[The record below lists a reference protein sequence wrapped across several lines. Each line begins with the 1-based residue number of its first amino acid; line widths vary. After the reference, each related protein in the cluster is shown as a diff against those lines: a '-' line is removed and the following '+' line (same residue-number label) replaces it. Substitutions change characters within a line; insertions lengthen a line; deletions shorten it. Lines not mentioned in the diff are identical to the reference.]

1 MVIASQS
8 FHWFANQTALEEIH
22 RVLAP
27 DGKFAIIWSAPD
39 ISHPWMAEI
48 WAFVGTLIKE
58 NSLITPFDED
68 WKNVFGLTPQK
79 LFSDLEENSSFRLI
93 MPSSFEDCY
102 EYFASYSVLINST
115 ESRRKSFRKLFDEIM
130 KKYFIDRGTDLD
142 HFPFNLFMYWCTKR
156 V

>member
-27 DGKFAIIWSAPD
+27 DGRFAIIWSIPD
-39 ISHPWMAEI
+39 ISLPWMAEI

-79 LFSDLEENSSFRLI
+79 LFSDLEENSSFRLCQVPLKI
-93 MPSSFEDCY
+93 ATSILLRTRF
-102 EYFASYSVLINST
+102 
-115 ESRRKSFRKLFDEIM
+115 
-130 KKYFIDRGTDLD
+130 
-142 HFPFNLFMYWCTKR
+142 
-156 V
+156 

>member
-8 FHWFANQTALEEIH
+8 FHWFANRTALEEIH

-27 DGKFAIIWSAPD
+27 DGRFAIIWNLPD

-102 EYFASYSVLINST
+102 EYFASYSVLINSS
-115 ESRRKSFRKLFDEIM
+115 ESRRKSFKKLFDQTM
-130 KKYFIDRGTDLD
+130 RKYFIDRGPDLD
-142 HFPFNLFMYWCTKR
+142 HFPFKIFMYWCAKII
-156 V
+156 

>member
-8 FHWFANQTALEEIH
+8 FHWFANRTALEEIH

-27 DGKFAIIWSAPD
+27 DGRFAIIWNLPD

-68 WKNVFGLTPQK
+68 WKNVFGLTDQSYQLGTEPYIKTVTEYNIQDLTYSTALK
-79 LFSDLEENSSFRLI
+79 LPYFS
-93 MPSSFEDCY
+93 CC
-102 EYFASYSVLINST
+102 V
-115 ESRRKSFRKLFDEIM
+115 
-130 KKYFIDRGTDLD
+130 
-142 HFPFNLFMYWCTKR
+142 TK
-156 V
+156 